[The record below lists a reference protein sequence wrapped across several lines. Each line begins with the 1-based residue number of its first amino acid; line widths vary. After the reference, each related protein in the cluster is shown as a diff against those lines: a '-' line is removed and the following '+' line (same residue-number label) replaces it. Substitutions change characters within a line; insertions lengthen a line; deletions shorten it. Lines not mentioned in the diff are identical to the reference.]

1 MQAVLT
7 NILLVMKIK
16 IATYNIHRAI
26 GIDRRFKPQRIIDIL
41 NEIDADIVLLQEVD
55 EGVPRSRELN
65 LAKEISEG
73 CGYQYYALGHNVSLR
88 KGYYGN
94 ATLSRFPII
103 RERNIDLTIGNKK
116 RRGCQHTNIQ
126 VLSSIKQFNIDV
138 FNLHL
143 GLSAKERQ
151 KQAGLLFRSK
161 EYRDLEQV
169 MPCIVAGDFNDW
181 RSLLRALFVE
191 GMGFKCATDKSQ
203 LLGEVAI
210 KTFPSFAPRGGLDR
224 VYFKGQ
230 IKFIKVCRYKKKV
243 AKIASDHLP
252 VVVELEL

>member
-1 MQAVLT
+1 
-7 NILLVMKIK
+7 MKIK

-65 LAKEISEG
+65 LAKEISEA
-73 CGYQYYALGHNVSLR
+73 CGYPHYALGHNVSLR

-94 ATLSRFPII
+94 ATLSKFPIV
-103 RERNIDLTIGNKK
+103 RERNINLTIGNKK
-116 RRGCQHTNIQ
+116 RRGCQHTRLKID
-126 VLSSIKQFNIDV
+126 SSKKSLNLDV

-161 EYRDLEQV
+161 EYRDLDGN

-181 RSLLRALFVE
+181 RSLLRALFIE
-191 GMGFKCATDKSQ
+191 GMGFKCATDKNRMM
-203 LLGEVAI
+203 GEVAI

-224 VYFKGQ
+224 VYYKGHLR
-230 IKFIKVCRYKKKV
+230 FVNVCRYRKKM

-252 VVVELEL
+252 VITEFEISV

>member
-1 MQAVLT
+1 MNL
-7 NILLVMKIK
+7 K

-26 GIDRRFKPQRIIDIL
+26 GLDRRFRPQRIIDIL
-41 NEIDADIVLLQEVD
+41 NEINADVILLQEVD

-65 LAKEISEG
+65 LAKEIAQA
-73 CGYQYYALGHNVSLR
+73 CDYPYYALGHNVTLR

-94 ATLSRFPII
+94 ATLSKFPIV

-116 RRGCQHTNIQ
+116 RRGCQHTSLEI
-126 VLSSIKQFNIDV
+126 VSSGGSYYLDV

-161 EYRDLEQV
+161 EYKELEGK
-169 MPCIVAGDFNDW
+169 MACIVAGDFNDW

-191 GMGFKCATDKSQ
+191 GMGFKCATDKN
-203 LLGEVAI
+203 LLMREVAI

-224 VYFKGQ
+224 VYYKGQ
-230 IKFIKVCRYKKKV
+230 LNFLNVSRYKKKA

-252 VVVELEL
+252 VIVEFEL